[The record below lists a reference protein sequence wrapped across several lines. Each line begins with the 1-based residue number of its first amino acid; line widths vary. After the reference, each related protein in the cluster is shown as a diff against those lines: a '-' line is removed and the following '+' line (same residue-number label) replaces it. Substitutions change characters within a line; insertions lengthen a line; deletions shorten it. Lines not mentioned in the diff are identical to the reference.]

1 MMKTD
6 SEYFSVHVTE
16 GENPVFCYRSSL
28 AVYEETLCNGVLVSS
43 GWNAAGYPLNTLKNC
58 PSRLNLN
65 NYAQAGS
72 FDIEL
77 DGCTVNFRLKFKGFS
92 QEKNGEKLHT
102 VLTLESGIMPVEI
115 KVHTE
120 LDGTQMFA
128 RYIEIVNKG
137 ERAVNLSKLAVLSGG
152 VESMERDM
160 FGARGDESKY
170 YSVGYFDSY
179 EWGREGD
186 FCWHDIKPD
195 TLSVDFRFGRDRF
208 RHPLIFIRNN
218 LTGSLYF
225 SQIGWSGGCRYSV
238 DYNVAGIARTH
249 LSLSAEITSRSP
261 ITVIA
266 AGESFVSPKVH
277 IGVVSGDL
285 DCAVNEMHTHVRKS
299 VLCSPFADPS
309 ALIVGAGMGPEH
321 DMSVETSKEY
331 IDMFARM
338 GAELFI
344 VDAGWVCPPDE
355 ENRWGD
361 YNGLNVP
368 DAERY
373 PNGIEEIADY
383 CHKKGMKFGL
393 WADIENLGNLSDIYE
408 KHPEWRA
415 CDVYGNSHPRLI
427 DMSNPE
433 AARWAEDELAR
444 IIEEYKID
452 LLRVDHNVSYREYFG
467 MRDTGTGTSEC
478 VSIRHINAV
487 YAMYKRLKERF
498 PDVIFENCAGG
509 GGRTDLGM
517 MENFNH
523 TWVSDW
529 QRAPRSA
536 LITNGMTMA
545 LPPERVDRLVSGMG
559 CHEFGS
565 LGFHMRNAMLGHLTL
580 NVISPNGMPINES
593 QLEFVRRSVDTYK
606 NFIRKFLP
614 DSKYYHHTPDCA
626 ECRESGLC
634 ILEAAANDKKAGAL
648 AVFTLSNGKNGRF
661 TVYPKG
667 VNAGLD
673 YRVTLDNTGESFVAS
688 GAELMRKGV
697 VLEIGQTLGSELVL
711 YEASRE

>member
-1 MMKTD
+1 MQITN
-6 SEYFSVHVTE
+6 EYSAVHVMQ
-16 GENPVFCYRSSL
+16 GENPVFCYRSGL
-28 AVYEETLCNGVLVSS
+28 AVYEETLHNGVLVSS

-58 PSRLNLN
+58 PSRLDVN
-65 NYAQAGS
+65 NYARAGA

-77 DGCTVNFRLKFKGFS
+77 DGCTANFCLEFRDFTQSKCGD
-92 QEKNGEKLHT
+92 KLHT
-102 VLTLESGIMPVEI
+102 VLTLESTIMPVLI

-128 RYIEIVNKG
+128 RYVEVINKG

-152 VESMERDM
+152 VETVERDM
-160 FGARGDESKY
+160 FAARGDESKH
-170 YSVGYFDSY
+170 YSIGYFGSS

-186 FCWHDIKPD
+186 FGWHDIQPD

-208 RHPLIFIRNN
+208 RHPLIFIKNN

-238 DYNVAGIARTH
+238 DYNVMGIARTH

-261 ITVIA
+261 ITVIP

-277 IGVVSGDL
+277 IGVVSGDF
-285 DCAVNEMHTHVRKS
+285 DSAVNEMHRHIRKS
-299 VLCSPFADPS
+299 VLCSQYTDPS
-309 ALIVGAGMGPEH
+309 ALLVGAGMGAEH

-361 YNGLNVP
+361 YNGINVP
-368 DAERY
+368 DAARY
-373 PNGIEEIADY
+373 PNGLAEISDY
-383 CHKKGMKFGL
+383 CHEKGMKFGL
-393 WADIENLGNLSDIYE
+393 WADIEGLGRFSDAY
-408 KHPEWRA
+408 KNHPEWRA

-427 DMSNPE
+427 DMSNPL
-433 AARWAEDELAR
+433 AAEWAENELAR

-467 MRDTGTGTSEC
+467 MRDTGTGTPEC
-478 VSIRHINAV
+478 LSVRHINAV

-509 GGRTDLGM
+509 GARTDLGM

-529 QRAPRSA
+529 QRAPRSV
-536 LITNGMTMA
+536 LITNGMTVA

-580 NVISPNGMPINES
+580 NVISPNGMHVNES
-593 QLEFVRRSVDTYK
+593 QLEFVRRSVDIYK

-614 DSKYYHHTPDCA
+614 DSKYYHHTPDCNA
-626 ECRESGLC
+626 CKENGVC

-648 AVFTLSNGKNGRF
+648 AAFTLSPGENGRF

-667 VNAGLD
+667 VNAGLE
-673 YRVTLDNTGESFVAS
+673 YKVTLDNTGESFTAS
-688 GAELMRKGV
+688 GAELMRKGIS
-697 VLEIGQTLGSELVL
+697 LEIGQALGSELVL
-711 YEASRE
+711 YESSQE